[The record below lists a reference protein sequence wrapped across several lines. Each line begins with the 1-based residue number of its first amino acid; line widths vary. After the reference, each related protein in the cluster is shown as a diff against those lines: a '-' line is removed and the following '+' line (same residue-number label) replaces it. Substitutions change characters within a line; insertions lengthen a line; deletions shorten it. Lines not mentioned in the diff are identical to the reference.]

1 MMEWIFWPTRVSYAN
16 DPVGTVLVGAVALLF
31 GVGLG
36 ARLPRGKLRTAL
48 WGLPLFPLAA
58 ELLASPA
65 YSRED
70 WFLSVRLA
78 FALDGLAAMALALWL
93 GYALGTLFRR
103 EMPRQKGKRGEA
115 GCCFFPAWP
124 WRRWDSGCGGGRRM
138 PAGCWSPGKPRSMTP
153 RRSTWPTSASAGRRL

>member
-70 WFLSVRLA
+70 WFLPVRLA

-103 EMPRQKGKRGEA
+103 GE
-115 GCCFFPAWP
+115 
-124 WRRWDSGCGGGRRM
+124 D
-138 PAGCWSPGKPRSMTP
+138 
-153 RRSTWPTSASAGRRL
+153 AGRMLESWKTEVYDPTEEYLAHLRFGGTAFMIVGALTALAALLD

>member
-70 WFLSVRLA
+70 CFLPVRLA
-78 FALDGLAAMALALWL
+78 FVLDGLAAMALALWL

-103 EMPRQKGKRGEA
+103 GE
-115 GCCFFPAWP
+115 
-124 WRRWDSGCGGGRRM
+124 D
-138 PAGCWSPGKPRSMTP
+138 
-153 RRSTWPTSASAGRRL
+153 AGRMLESWKTEVYDPTEEYLAHLRFGGTAFMIVGALTALAALLD

>member
-36 ARLPRGKLRTAL
+36 ARLPWGKLRTAL

-70 WFLSVRLA
+70 WFLPVRLA
-78 FALDGLAAMALALWL
+78 FVLDGLAAMALALWL

-103 EMPRQKGKRGEA
+103 GE
-115 GCCFFPAWP
+115 
-124 WRRWDSGCGGGRRM
+124 D
-138 PAGCWSPGKPRSMTP
+138 
-153 RRSTWPTSASAGRRL
+153 AGRMLESWKTEVYDPTEEYLAHLRFGGTAFMIVGALTALAALLD

>member
-36 ARLPRGKLRTAL
+36 ARLPWGKLRTAL
-48 WGLPLFPLAA
+48 WDLPLFPLAA

-70 WFLSVRLA
+70 WFLPVRLA
-78 FALDGLAAMALALWL
+78 FVLDGLAAMALALWL

-103 EMPRQKGKRGEA
+103 GE
-115 GCCFFPAWP
+115 
-124 WRRWDSGCGGGRRM
+124 D
-138 PAGCWSPGKPRSMTP
+138 
-153 RRSTWPTSASAGRRL
+153 AGRMLESWKTEVYDPTEEYLAHLRFGGTAFMIVGALTALAALLD

>member
-31 GVGLG
+31 GVGLW

-70 WFLSVRLA
+70 WFLPVRLA
-78 FALDGLAAMALALWL
+78 FVLDGLAAMALALWL

-103 EMPRQKGKRGEA
+103 GE
-115 GCCFFPAWP
+115 
-124 WRRWDSGCGGGRRM
+124 D
-138 PAGCWSPGKPRSMTP
+138 
-153 RRSTWPTSASAGRRL
+153 AGRMLESWKTEVYDPTEEYLAHLRFGGTAFMIVGALTALAALLD

>member
-70 WFLSVRLA
+70 WFLPVWLA
-78 FALDGLAAMALALWL
+78 FVLDGLAAMALALWL

-103 EMPRQKGKRGEA
+103 GE
-115 GCCFFPAWP
+115 
-124 WRRWDSGCGGGRRM
+124 D
-138 PAGCWSPGKPRSMTP
+138 
-153 RRSTWPTSASAGRRL
+153 AGRMLESWKTEVYDPTEEYLAHLRFGGMAFMIVGALTALAALLD

>member
-36 ARLPRGKLRTAL
+36 ARLPRGRLRTAL
-48 WGLPLFPLAA
+48 WVLPPLALAA
-58 ELLASPA
+58 EALASPA

-70 WFLSVRLA
+70 WFLPVQLA

-103 EMPRQKGKRGEA
+103 GEDA
-115 GCCFFPAWP
+115 AAEGE
-124 WRRWDSGCGGGRRM
+124 GR
-138 PAGCWSPGKPRSMTP
+138 
-153 RRSTWPTSASAGRRL
+153 